1 MANIVEI
8 VLKLGGAVQMQSQL
22 KGIRTAFTSI
32 HDGWQSLTGALA
44 AAGVTAALRSMWKA
58 AEEARI
64 ASFRLTTAL
73 NASGQSAQGVA
84 EALSFQA
91 EALESL
97 TGVSDE
103 TTMAVQSLLLSM
115 GATADQVEKLSPL
128 VLDVAAAMG
137 TDATTAARQ
146 LGRALDGQD
155 IQLGR
160 LNIKVKSFDELLT
173 VLNERVKGQAQALLQ
188 ARGPAAELGV
198 EVGRLSETIGEMLSQ
213 MASPTL
219 SSFARALAGANQAIT
234 GLRSVYNLPSSIQG
248 QMEAAMT
255 PGRRTIPGQQ
265 FIGADEESAA
275 IEGERNRQ
283 AAASQALLQVE
294 ANLNNQYAFRRALLE
309 QDVTLSET
317 ERRRGLVA
325 VLRDELPAQERLE
338 ALRREE
344 FQRQLQADPGR
355 TLETTIEAE
364 RQLGDAQLRRLQ
376 ISQQIQAISE
386 SETFNGRFRQ
396 NLRGMIDELG
406 NLSRSLADVTF
417 NVVTAGVQGLS
428 GAITS
433 LIMGTQTAAQ
443 AFAQFGLS
451 LLTSFIQQ
459 ILTAVLY
466 AEVAIPI
473 LTALGVVSGGTTAA
487 TGAAV
492 TTAAL
497 ASGMAAASAATS
509 GGFLAGGHT
518 GDGPVNQ
525 VAGVVH
531 RGEFVVPA
539 WRTQQLG
546 VANLEAMTFN
556 GASGAGGDPMRV
568 VIVDDRR
575 SAQQLMRDPRFRSF
589 VVDLARDA

>member
-8 VLKLGGAVQMQSQL
+8 ILRLGGGAQMQAQL
-22 KGIRTAFTSI
+22 KGVQTAFTSI
-32 HDGWQSLTGALA
+32 RDGWQSLTGALA

-58 AEEARI
+58 AEEARV

-73 NASGQSAQGVA
+73 NASGQAAVGAA

-146 LGRALDGQD
+146 LGQALDGQD

-160 LNIKVKSFDELLT
+160 LNIKVKSFDELLV
-173 VLNERVKGQAQALLQ
+173 VLNQRVKGQAQALLQ

-248 QMEAAMT
+248 QMEAAMD
-255 PGRRTIPGQQ
+255 GRRTIPGQQ
-265 FIGADEESAA
+265 FSGIDEESSAV
-275 IEGERNRQ
+275 EGERNRQ
-283 AAASQALLQVE
+283 AEATQALVQVE
-294 ANLNNQYAFRRALLE
+294 ADLNNQYAFRRALLE

-317 ERRRGLVA
+317 DRRRGLVA

-338 ALRREE
+338 TLRREE
-344 FQRQLQADPGR
+344 FQRQLRADPGR
-355 TLETTIEAE
+355 ALETTIEAE

-376 ISQQIQAISE
+376 ISQQIQALSE
-386 SETFNGRFRQ
+386 SDTFNGRFRQ
-396 NLRGMIDELG
+396 NLRSMIDEFG
-406 NLSRSLADVTF
+406 SLSRSLADVTF

-451 LLTSFIQQ
+451 LLTTFIQQ

-556 GASGAGGDPMRV
+556 GSSGAGGEPTRV